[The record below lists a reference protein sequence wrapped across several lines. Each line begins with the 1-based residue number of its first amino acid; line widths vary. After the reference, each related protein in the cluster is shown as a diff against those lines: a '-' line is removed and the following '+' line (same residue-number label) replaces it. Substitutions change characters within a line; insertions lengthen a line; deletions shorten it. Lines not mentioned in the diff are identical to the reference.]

1 MDIPHIITDFGFPT
15 ALLLII
21 LWGMR
26 SVGKFLSPLVKQG
39 FASHVE
45 LVDTLKTHTE
55 RQTVILE
62 SHTETL
68 DAIHEIV
75 KPGVANP

>member
-1 MDIPHIITDFGFPT
+1 MNIPHIVTDFGFPT
-15 ALLLII
+15 ALLLLI

-26 SVGKFLSPLVKQG
+26 SVGKFCAPLVKQG

-62 SHTETL
+62 GHTETL
-68 DAIHEIV
+68 DAIYEEV
-75 KPGVANP
+75 KPGVASP